1 MISVIYDYLFP
12 NVLFWHGHFN
22 RRRQL
27 SRHPR
32 RTPTMKKTLSLIGL
46 IGFVVLTTATF
57 GYAEYAATGA
67 ENFPYFHLGALVV
80 GGLIIIS
87 LKKKYSRIYLAE
99 AVGSFAMYA
108 LLVALFTAPVV
119 EGLRNLVG

>member
-1 MISVIYDYLFP
+1 
-12 NVLFWHGHFN
+12 
-22 RRRQL
+22 
-27 SRHPR
+27 
-32 RTPTMKKTLSLIGL
+32 MKKTLSLIGL

-57 GYAEYAATGA
+57 CCAEYAAAGA
-67 ENFPYFHLGALVV
+67 ENFPYVHLGALVV

-87 LKKKYSRIYLAE
+87 LKQKYSRIYLAE

-119 EGLRNLVG
+119 EGLRGLVG